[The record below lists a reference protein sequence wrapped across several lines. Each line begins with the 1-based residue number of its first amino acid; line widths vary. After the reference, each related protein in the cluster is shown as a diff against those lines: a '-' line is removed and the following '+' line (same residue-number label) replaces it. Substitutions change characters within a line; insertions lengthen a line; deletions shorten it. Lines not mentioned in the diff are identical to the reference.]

1 MLALLLLLTIA
12 ALPIH
17 FITRTFF
24 RRLNLVDKPDNLKKL
39 HNSKQ
44 IDKRG
49 FFIGLPTTKLSDKV
63 VKKLAELLLKV
74 SKF

>member
-39 HNSKQ
+39 HKDEVPLSG
-44 IDKRG
+44 G
-49 FFIGLPTTKLSDKV
+49 FSFV
-63 VKKLAELLLKV
+63 
-74 SKF
+74 FY